1 MVLVMAALALAIGA
15 TATLPQAASGGTIPG
30 GVVAGVSFGTPP
42 ADGASGSG
50 VCTWRRANP
59 YDAHLGHGGE
69 VSKVLDGQRYWLYE
83 RRCEDSDDL
92 VWIPELTPSE
102 LAVQA
107 AAEVRRL
114 VPAPP
119 LLTAPALDRAVV
131 NAPLWFWTAQDVW
144 QSVEATAWVLTDN
157 GVMWA
162 TARAVPVSLR
172 FDPGDGP
179 LGDGP
184 VTCVGPGTPW
194 SPRDG
199 DHAWSAC
206 SATVR
211 RPTTSGSRPSF
222 AATLSIV
229 WHTSWWSNSGSS
241 GTLEPLVSSTTAPLE
256 VHEIH
261 ALVSR

>member
-1 MVLVMAALALAIGA
+1 MVLVMAALALAMSA
-15 TATLPQAASGGTIPG
+15 APSLPQAASGGTIPG

-42 ADGASGSG
+42 ANGSSGSG
-50 VCTWRRANP
+50 ACTWRRANP

-69 VSKVLDGQRYWLYE
+69 VSRSIDGQRYWLYE
-83 RRCEDSDDL
+83 RRCDESEDL
-92 VWIPELTPSE
+92 VWIPEMTAE
-102 LAVQA
+102 QLATQA

-114 VPAPP
+114 VPAPTM
-119 LLTAPALDRAVV
+119 LTAPPLDRGVV
-131 NAPLWFWTAQDVW
+131 HVPLWFWTAEDVW
-144 QSVEATAWVLTDN
+144 RSVEATAWVPTGN

-184 VTCVGPGTPW
+184 VDCVGPGTPW
-194 SPRDG
+194 SPSDG
-199 DHAWSAC
+199 DQARSVC
-206 SATVR
+206 SATIR

-222 AATLSIV
+222 VATLSIV
-229 WHTSWWSNSGSS
+229 WHTSWWSNHGAS
-241 GTLEPLVSSTTAPLE
+241 GTLEPLASSTTAPLE